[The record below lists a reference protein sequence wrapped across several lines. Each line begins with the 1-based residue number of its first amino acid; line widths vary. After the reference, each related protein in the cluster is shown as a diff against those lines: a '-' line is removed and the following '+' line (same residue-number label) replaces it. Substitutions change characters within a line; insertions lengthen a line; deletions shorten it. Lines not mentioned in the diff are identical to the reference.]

1 MAKFKEDS
9 IDPSFPVAPP
19 SGKPCPAS
27 KMIVWFVTGS
37 EFTSIVVGEID
48 VEKIEINIENDIKR
62 ILFLFKQYD
71 YDDNIKTVFSSDT
84 KVYLIQQGVYSSLE
98 SMKENMIGFNYYI
111 YSYEND
117 KYYTYIAITKS
128 LENLEKLKG
137 YYKSL
142 GYSIYVKEI
151 DINSSDYINILD
163 QYDNL
168 LSTTDKKET
177 IDAIMMQVLSKYEEM
192 NMND

>member
-1 MAKFKEDS
+1 MTFFLLLVLDNVFGDYMKRYITTILS
-9 IDPSFPVAPP
+9 
-19 SGKPCPAS
+19 
-27 KMIVWFVTGS
+27 
-37 EFTSIVVGEID
+37 SIVIGY
-48 VEKIEINIENDIKR
+48 
-62 ILFLFKQYD
+62 LLASFLFKQYD
-71 YDDNIKTVFSSDT
+71 YDSNIKTVFSSDT
-84 KVYLIQQGVYSSLE
+84 KVYLIQQGVYSNLE
-98 SMKENMIGFNYYI
+98 SMKENMISFNHYI
-111 YSYEND
+111 YSYENN

-128 LENLEKLKG
+128 IENLEKLKG
-137 YYKSL
+137 YYSDL

-192 NMND
+192 NING

>member
-1 MAKFKEDS
+1 MSNYYNLVFKLTFFLLS
-9 IDPSFPVAPP
+9 ILDNIF
-19 SGKPCPAS
+19 GD
-27 KMIVWFVTGS
+27 KMKKYIVTILG
-37 EFTSIVVGEID
+37 SIVVGYF
-48 VEKIEINIENDIKR
+48 
-62 ILFLFKQYD
+62 LASFLFKQYD

-111 YSYEND
+111 YSYENY

>member
-1 MAKFKEDS
+1 MSNYYNLVFKLTFFLLS
-9 IDPSFPVAPP
+9 ILDNIF
-19 SGKPCPAS
+19 GD
-27 KMIVWFVTGS
+27 KMKKYIVTILG
-37 EFTSIVVGEID
+37 SIVVGYF
-48 VEKIEINIENDIKR
+48 
-62 ILFLFKQYD
+62 LASFLFKQYD

-84 KVYLIQQGVYSSLE
+84 KVYLIQQGVCSSLE